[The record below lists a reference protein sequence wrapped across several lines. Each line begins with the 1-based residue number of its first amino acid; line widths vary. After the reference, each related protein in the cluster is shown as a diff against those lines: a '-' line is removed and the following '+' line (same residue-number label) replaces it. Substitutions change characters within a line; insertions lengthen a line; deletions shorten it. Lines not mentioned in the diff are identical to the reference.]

1 MEPGDPNWEER
12 ALRAA
17 ALAGDDAAWR
27 ALYER
32 AFGPLHAFVH
42 LRTGRRDDATE
53 EALQECW
60 LTAVRRMR
68 DFDPGKGTFEG
79 WLRGIAENVLRN
91 RRRSAARERARTGVD
106 LGSAAGSREDARGG
120 DLSEGIALAL
130 TALPARYQ
138 EVIRAKYE
146 EDLPVAEIAA
156 RRGESPKA
164 VESLLSRA
172 RAAFRKA
179 YRSLGGEGS
188 REHEPR

>member
-17 ALAGDDAAWR
+17 ALAGDGAAWR

-32 AFGPLHAFVH
+32 AFEPLHAFVH

-60 LTAVRRMR
+60 LIAVRRLR
-68 DFDPGKGTFEG
+68 DFDPERGTFEG

-91 RRRSAARERARTGVD
+91 LRRSAARERARAG
-106 LGSAAGSREDARGG
+106 GGPAAAAGPREDAGASAG
-120 DLSEGIALAL
+120 LSEHIALAL

-138 EVIRAKYE
+138 EAIRAKYE
-146 EDLPVAEIAA
+146 EDLSVAEISA
-156 RRGESPKA
+156 RWGETPKA

-172 RAAFRKA
+172 RAAFRAA
-179 YRSLGGEGS
+179 YRSLDGA
-188 REHEPR
+188 